1 MDEKQA
7 QPTDTSTQGI
17 ERAPKL
23 KTIHAVGVVASIV
36 LVVLAIILAGSLV
49 NANRY
54 SEEAHDRY
62 DQCVSASSELMIA
75 SDYLTTQCRMFVLT
89 GERNYMDSYFEELLV
104 TLRRDTAVET
114 LCAKS
119 GNEKAAAELTKA
131 LSESNVL
138 AKRELY
144 AMKLVCEADELED
157 MPKPL
162 VNTLISA
169 EDEALSP
176 VDKRKAAQNLVLDD
190 GYKDLKNAISHD
202 VDECTTELVKSLEQN
217 VFDVERIT
225 NRLLV
230 MLLVIAFLLMALVL
244 FTAVSNY
251 LLVTKPLKTYEA
263 DLLAERPFSDT
274 GCYELRGLGR
284 AYNELL
290 KKVNA
295 RTEHLRHEA
304 ETDALTNVLNR
315 GSYDKILD
323 EQTGDYALV
332 LIDVD
337 HFKVINDEYG
347 HEVGDKVLKRVASII
362 DHSFRSSDYVCRIG
376 GDEFAVILPKATSAN
391 KDAIGAKVD
400 YISKTVAEEAE
411 GLPHVTVSCG
421 IAFSDG
427 KPNANLYH
435 DADKALYMSKHAGRD
450 QYTVFEK

>member
-1 MDEKQA
+1 MQATEGFRVLMDEKQV

-131 LSESNVL
+131 LSESNAL

-162 VNTLISA
+162 ANTLISA

-217 VFDVERIT
+217 VFDV
-225 NRLLV
+225 
-230 MLLVIAFLLMALVL
+230 
-244 FTAVSNY
+244 
-251 LLVTKPLKTYEA
+251 
-263 DLLAERPFSDT
+263 
-274 GCYELRGLGR
+274 
-284 AYNELL
+284 
-290 KKVNA
+290 
-295 RTEHLRHEA
+295 
-304 ETDALTNVLNR
+304 
-315 GSYDKILD
+315 
-323 EQTGDYALV
+323 
-332 LIDVD
+332 
-337 HFKVINDEYG
+337 
-347 HEVGDKVLKRVASII
+347 
-362 DHSFRSSDYVCRIG
+362 
-376 GDEFAVILPKATSAN
+376 
-391 KDAIGAKVD
+391 
-400 YISKTVAEEAE
+400 
-411 GLPHVTVSCG
+411 
-421 IAFSDG
+421 
-427 KPNANLYH
+427 
-435 DADKALYMSKHAGRD
+435 
-450 QYTVFEK
+450 